1 MLEKLTSS
9 TDKGKSGSE
18 APLGTER
25 MPASELR
32 HCAGLAFT
40 HVRKAGFGLSFEHG
54 HGFVIA
60 KLPGQ
65 SGAQSGSWTWSAP
78 LFINVNAGGLG
89 VTLGYS
95 EIDSIVILD
104 NQDAVRSFTH
114 TVVEVDTDVTGA
126 AGSGAATHL
135 PATAANLSDI
145 KLTEREFTYSVT
157 KGVIVDVSLT
167 GLAYSVDGDR
177 NGALYGNF
185 VSPAAVLE
193 GGIRSP
199 AVMEELYSLI
209 DRIIKDDYS
218 EMAAARGRV
227 EAERLTPSAEG
238 KQGHQD

>member
-1 MLEKLTSS
+1 MLEKLTS
-9 TDKGKSGSE
+9 TEKGKSSE

-65 SGAQSGSWTWSAP
+65 SGPQSGSWTWSAP

-104 NQDAVRSFTH
+104 NLDAVRSFTH

-126 AGSGAATHL
+126 AGSSAATHL

-157 KGVIVDVSLT
+157 KGVIIDVSLT
-167 GLAYSVDGDR
+167 GLAYSVDADR
-177 NGALYGNF
+177 NGTIYGTF
-185 VSPAAVLE
+185 ASPAAVLE
-193 GGIRSP
+193 GGVRSP
-199 AVMEELYSLI
+199 PVMEELYSLI

-218 EMAAARGRV
+218 EAAAARGRV
-227 EAERLTPSAEG
+227 EAERLQGSFPEG
-238 KQGHQD
+238 KQLHQD